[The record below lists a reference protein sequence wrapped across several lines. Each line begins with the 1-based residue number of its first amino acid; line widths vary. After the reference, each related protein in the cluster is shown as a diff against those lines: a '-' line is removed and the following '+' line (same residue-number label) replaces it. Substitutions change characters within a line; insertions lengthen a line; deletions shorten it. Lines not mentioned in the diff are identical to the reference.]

1 MTPASTRVPA
11 RTLDDPRLRWAL
23 SGIVVLVLG
32 IVRGALWDL
41 LLGEVSGQVALAF
54 WTVQGVAMVLGW
66 LASGAL
72 VLAAALWVSPL
83 AGDDVR
89 RSIGWWAALVVL
101 DAIWRLVLVPM
112 DLLWVEPY
120 LGPALGALAVC
131 AVLASRR
138 SPLRS
143 YLGSALTAGLVLA
156 LLTWTR
162 GAPGSSIFFASQHRM
177 LAESVFN
184 AAVLLAVAAGCAVGV
199 GLGRVRRVALP

>member
-1 MTPASTRVPA
+1 MTPAPTRVPA
-11 RTLDDPRLRWAL
+11 RALDKPRLRWAL
-23 SGIVVLVLG
+23 SGTVVLVLG
-32 IVRGALWDL
+32 TARGALWGL

-54 WTVQGVAMVLGW
+54 WTVPGVAMVLGW
-66 LASGAL
+66 LVSGAL

-89 RSIGWWAALVVL
+89 RSIGWWAALVAL

-120 LGPALGALAVC
+120 LGPAVGALAVC

-143 YLGSALTAGLVLA
+143 YLGSALTAGLVLT

-162 GAPGSSIFFASQHRM
+162 GHRASASSSRAGTACLPSPSSTRRCSSRWPRGAWWVSGSGGS
-177 LAESVFN
+177 
-184 AAVLLAVAAGCAVGV
+184 G
-199 GLGRVRRVALP
+199 GLR

>member
-1 MTPASTRVPA
+1 MTPAPTRVPA
-11 RTLDDPRLRWAL
+11 RALDEPRLRWAL
-23 SGIVVLVLG
+23 SGTVVLVLG
-32 IVRGALWDL
+32 TARGALWSL

-54 WTVQGVAMVLGW
+54 WTVPGVAMVLGW
-66 LASGAL
+66 LVSGAL

-89 RSIGWWAALVVL
+89 RSIGWWAALVAL

-120 LGPALGALAVC
+120 LGPAVGALAVC

-143 YLGSALTAGLVLA
+143 YLGSALTAGLVLT

-162 GAPGSSIFFASQHRM
+162 GAPGFSVFFAGRHRM
-177 LAESVFN
+177 LAESIFN
-184 AAVLLAVAAGCAVGV
+184 AAVLLAVAAGCLVGERI
-199 GLGRVRRVALP
+199 GRVRRVALT

>member
-1 MTPASTRVPA
+1 
-11 RTLDDPRLRWAL
+11 
-23 SGIVVLVLG
+23 
-32 IVRGALWDL
+32 
-41 LLGEVSGQVALAF
+41 
-54 WTVQGVAMVLGW
+54 MVLGW

-131 AVLASRR
+131 ALLASRR

-143 YLGSALTAGLVLA
+143 YLGSAVAAGLVLA
-156 LLTWTR
+156 LLT
-162 GAPGSSIFFASQHRM
+162 
-177 LAESVFN
+177 
-184 AAVLLAVAAGCAVGV
+184 
-199 GLGRVRRVALP
+199 